1 MKLIFVIL
9 TSLIL
14 TSCFDL
20 PKLEEG
26 DTIKKCVIDTMIITE
41 SPSTLEHG
49 KVYHYIT
56 DCGYRISTRRNTI
69 YNVGDTITYIYK
81 KR

>member
-1 MKLIFVIL
+1 MRLIFLIL
-9 TSLIL
+9 ITLIL
-14 TSCFDL
+14 TSCSEF

-41 SPSTLEHG
+41 SPSTIEYG
-49 KVYHYIT
+49 NVYHYIT

-69 YNVGDTITYIYK
+69 YKVGDTITYIYK